1 MFLWIIEEK
10 VQIFYPRRMFL
21 QELTNFRRVY
31 LKRARRKMAK
41 TRELT
46 LVNKKQLSMWNGKCI
61 LKTYFVK
68 IFSHFMENDTSLKPL
83 LYSYL
88 ETAFQLSSVVKK
100 VFSVQNHVQ
109 SFRSSSLFKAT
120 VKV

>member
-1 MFLWIIEEK
+1 
-10 VQIFYPRRMFL
+10 
-21 QELTNFRRVY
+21 
-31 LKRARRKMAK
+31 MAK
-41 TRELT
+41 TQDPTLEDMYLT
-46 LVNKKQLSMWNGKCI
+46 SNMVSANWILRICI
-61 LKTYFVK
+61 FY
-68 IFSHFMENDTSLKPL
+68 FMENSTSFKPL